1 MAVILASASPRRR
14 ELLGYIVSDFECIPA
29 DIDETIPEGVSAE
42 ESAEYLACKKAESI
56 AESHRSDIV
65 IGSDTVVVYDGK
77 VFGKPE
83 NEEDAE
89 RMLRAL
95 SGKVH
100 RVITGVCIM
109 SGRKKKSFSETTEVE
124 FFELSDDEIKDY
136 IATGSPMDKA
146 GAYGIQDGA
155 LLPARSIK
163 GDYFNVVGLPAARL
177 KRELVSF
184 L

>member
-1 MAVILASASPRRR
+1 MSVILASASPRRR

-56 AESHRSDIV
+56 AESHQSDIV

-89 RMLRAL
+89 RMLRKEYPIEDI
-95 SGKVH
+95 SE
-100 RVITGVCIM
+100 ITGLPIEKVL
-109 SGRKKKSFSETTEVE
+109 
-124 FFELSDDEIKDY
+124 ELQKEQNI
-136 IATGSPMDKA
+136 
-146 GAYGIQDGA
+146 
-155 LLPARSIK
+155 
-163 GDYFNVVGLPAARL
+163 
-177 KRELVSF
+177 
-184 L
+184 